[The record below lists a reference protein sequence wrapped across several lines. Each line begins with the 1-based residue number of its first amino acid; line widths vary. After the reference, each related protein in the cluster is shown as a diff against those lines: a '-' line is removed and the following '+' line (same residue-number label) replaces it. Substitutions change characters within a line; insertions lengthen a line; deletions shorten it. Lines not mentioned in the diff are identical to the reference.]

1 MAEMGAGPTPQPC
14 PAPPPAGSSVQHAPL
29 LSAVTLAELPPRLG
43 LGRHWPLSRE
53 PPPSPIP
60 TDLPRPD
67 EGAQGPRKKG
77 VGSGHRQGADGE
89 AGLGGREATW
99 RVGRRPAAAEA
110 EQRHRRAAD
119 SPLQTV
125 RYRRS
130 VTDGPL
136 PALSLWAGGRG
147 AAAGNHGGHS
157 LPPGGPDTC
166 PPSPAAHG
174 RFCQRHTPLVEAR
187 ARGSRPRWREA
198 AEGEASHMEGEG
210 ETRPRGR
217 GRGTERAWEP
227 GLSSPRP
234 PVFTGSHAGLP
245 RARFA
250 GICEQ
255 SPAPARAVLGSARRP
270 WATGEAPSPAPAAR
284 EARSARAP
292 AFLLCSPAFL
302 SFLYLQSQPKQSL

>member
-1 MAEMGAGPTPQPC
+1 MAEMGARPTSQPRPPRWLLC
-14 PAPPPAGSSVQHAPL
+14 PARSTPVGRDPGRAAPQAGTRA
-29 LSAVTLAELPPRLG
+29 ALA
-43 LGRHWPLSRE
+43 LSRE

-89 AGLGGREATW
+89 AGLVGREATW

-110 EQRHRRAAD
+110 EQRHRRAAYG
-119 SPLQTV
+119 PLQTV

-130 VTDGPL
+130 ITDGPL
-136 PALSLWAGGRG
+136 PALSLWAGGG
-147 AAAGNHGGHS
+147 GVAAGSHGGHS

-198 AEGEASHMEGEG
+198 AEGEASH
-210 ETRPRGR
+210 TRGR
-217 GRGTERAWEP
+217 GRGTECAWEP
-227 GLSSPRP
+227 GLRSPRP

-250 GICEQ
+250 GICE
-255 SPAPARAVLGSARRP
+255 
-270 WATGEAPSPAPAAR
+270 
-284 EARSARAP
+284 
-292 AFLLCSPAFL
+292 
-302 SFLYLQSQPKQSL
+302 